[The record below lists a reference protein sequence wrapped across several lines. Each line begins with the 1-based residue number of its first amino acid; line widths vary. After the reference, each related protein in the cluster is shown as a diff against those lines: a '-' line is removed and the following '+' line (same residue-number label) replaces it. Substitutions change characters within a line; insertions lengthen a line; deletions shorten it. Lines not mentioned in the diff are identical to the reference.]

1 VFFYIEEQWIVPEL
15 KEVGTFEDRD
25 DDGERVAHINYK
37 KLVDF
42 VGKNYLV
49 VSNPIPPRK

>member
-1 VFFYIEEQWIVPEL
+1 MFFYIEEQWIVPEL